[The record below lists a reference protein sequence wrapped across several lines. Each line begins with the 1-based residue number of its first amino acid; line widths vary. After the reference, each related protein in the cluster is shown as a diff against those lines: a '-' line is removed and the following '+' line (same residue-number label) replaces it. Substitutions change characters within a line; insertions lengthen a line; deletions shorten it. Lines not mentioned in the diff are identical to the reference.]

1 MIASSRSP
9 LIILV
14 HLSVLLLVALW
25 TLPTAGLLIS
35 SLRDKDQLAVSGW
48 WTALSTSS
56 QNLTGR
62 AAAPDGQIE
71 RDGKFVISGNL
82 TEGGSAKVSGPTV
95 TTSPMRS
102 TSRLTVSEPTRTT
115 TIIGSS
121 SSRGGSPSRSRRS
134 TASTTWPRR
143 LTSPATVAGAS
154 GLGVRGCGGS
164 TSWTPVTSTP

>member
-9 LIILV
+9 LIIVV

-62 AAAPDGQIE
+62 AASPETQVE
-71 RDGKFVISGNL
+71 KDGKFVIAGDL
-82 TEGGSAKVSGPTV
+82 VEGGDAKVSA
-95 TTSPMRS
+95 
-102 TSRLTVSEPTRTT
+102 L
-115 TIIGSS
+115 
-121 SSRGGSPSRSRRS
+121 RRF
-134 TASTTWPRR
+134 
-143 LTSPATVAGAS
+143 L
-154 GLGVRGCGGS
+154 
-164 TSWTPVTSTP
+164 